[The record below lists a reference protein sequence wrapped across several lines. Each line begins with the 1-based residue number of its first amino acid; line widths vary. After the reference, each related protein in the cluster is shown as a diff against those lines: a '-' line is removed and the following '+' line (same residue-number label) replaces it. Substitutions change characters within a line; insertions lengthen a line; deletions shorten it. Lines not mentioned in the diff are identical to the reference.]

1 VFPEL
6 LDAENYCRNVG
17 GQMNQPWCY
26 TEDKSVRW
34 QFCDIALCP
43 NSTEN
48 IATLDLNNP
57 KLEMETLFTPMM
69 IFILGSIGL
78 VSILIIHVCILIIY
92 RVSRYNKRDH
102 STAGFTVITQNL
114 DMNKLPANANYHQT
128 AANLNPKLE
137 KLEYP
142 RNDIIYIKDL
152 GQGAFGRVF
161 QGKAP
166 RLVPGEE
173 FTLVAVKMLKDEATE
188 DMQSDFE
195 REACLLAEFD
205 HPNIVK
211 LLGVCAIGRPMC
223 LLFEFMARGD
233 LNEFLRSCSP
243 AMNTS
248 NQVKTGGFTKQ
259 LTHRDLLG
267 TALQIA
273 NGMVYLSER
282 KFVHRD
288 LATRNCL
295 INEDM
300 VVKIAGKICLFNS
313 KILKLNQSLFC
324 RFWTITQDLRTRLL
338 QRRRR

>member
-1 VFPEL
+1 
-6 LDAENYCRNVG
+6 
-17 GQMNQPWCY
+17 M
-26 TEDKSVRW
+26 
-34 QFCDIALCP
+34 
-43 NSTEN
+43 NSTES
-48 IATLDLNNP
+48 IATLDLNNNP
-57 KLEMETLFTPMM
+57 KIEMETVFTPMM
-69 IFILGSIGL
+69 IFVLGSIGL
-78 VSILIIHVCILIIY
+78 VAILLIHVCILLIY
-92 RVSRYNKRDH
+92 RISRYNKREH
-102 STAGFTVITQNL
+102 SSAGFTVITQNV
-114 DMNKLPANANYHQT
+114 DINKLPANMNYHQT

-161 QGKAP
+161 QGRAP

-173 FTLVAVKMLKDEATE
+173 FTLVAVKMLKDEATQ
-188 DMQSDFE
+188 DMQTDFE

-223 LLFEFMARGD
+223 LLFEFMGRGD

-243 AMNTS
+243 ALQTA
-248 NQVKTGGFTKQ
+248 NQMKTNGFKRE

-267 TALQIA
+267 IALQIA

-300 VVKIAGKICLFNS
+300 VVKIAGKFAKLICESSSCMAFL
-313 KILKLNQSLFC
+313 IR
-324 RFWTITQDLRTRLL
+324 RFRIVAQNLHARLL
-338 QRRRR
+338 QRRRGGCNTNSLDATREHSLQQVHH